1 MSDETKSKSA
11 TEKMKSEDLTKK
23 TNDET
28 SPRETSDFDE
38 LMRIN
43 AEKKKKAKAVAD
55 RLKHN
60 KKTLREYRI
69 KH

>member
-28 SPRETSDFDE
+28 SPKDTSEFDE
-38 LMRIN
+38 LMRVN
-43 AEKKKKAKAVAD
+43 AEKKAKAVAD